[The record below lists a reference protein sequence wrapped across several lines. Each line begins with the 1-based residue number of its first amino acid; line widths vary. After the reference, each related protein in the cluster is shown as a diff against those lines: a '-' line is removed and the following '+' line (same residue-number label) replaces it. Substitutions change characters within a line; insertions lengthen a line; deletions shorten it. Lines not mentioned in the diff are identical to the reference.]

1 MEFLIIIYHPG
12 ESLQVPFGELRNFG
26 ILAVLADF
34 LIHAQRVLEH
44 PQPSR
49 VVIFT
54 RKVDTGHPWTICWPG
69 DDEID
74 PQMAENTL
82 KTVSRHDH
90 KILDFQRFKHCS

>member
-1 MEFLIIIYHPG
+1 MVIYHPG
-12 ESLQVPFGELRNFG
+12 ESLQVPFREFRNFG

-54 RKVDTGHPWTICWPG
+54 RKLDTGSLRTIYWSG

-74 PQMAENTL
+74 P
-82 KTVSRHDH
+82 
-90 KILDFQRFKHCS
+90 

>member
-1 MEFLIIIYHPG
+1 MVIYHHEG
-12 ESLQVPFGELRNFG
+12 NGELPQVTFGKFTNFG
-26 ILAVLADF
+26 ILTVLADF
-34 LIHAQRVLEH
+34 LIHARWVWGAS
-44 PQPSR
+44 QPSR